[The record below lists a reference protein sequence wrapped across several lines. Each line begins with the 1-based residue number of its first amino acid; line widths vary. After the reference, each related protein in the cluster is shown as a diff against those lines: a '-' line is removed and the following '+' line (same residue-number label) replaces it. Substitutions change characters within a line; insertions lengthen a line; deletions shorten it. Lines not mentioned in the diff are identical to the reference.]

1 MPSVKDKPKTTP
13 PKVLRK
19 RTRRDARLDLRLP
32 VEAKRVLERAAE
44 MTGVNTSDFVIGAA
58 VEAAERRILNSTAVV
73 MRLDRQ
79 ESIRAA
85 ELLVD
90 PPSPN
95 EELRDLMTADD

>member
-1 MPSVKDKPKTTP
+1 MPAVKDKPKTTQ

-58 VEAAERRILNSTAVV
+58 VEAAERRILNGTAV
-73 MRLDRQ
+73 MMQLNRQ

-85 ELLVD
+85 ELLLN

-95 EELRDLMTADD
+95 EALRRLMTSDD